1 MPAKKSETNTPSKQ
15 SVKKST
21 TKKDTG
27 VSTKDAPSVEI
38 ESLQPVAMVT
48 INTSTVESPTAVT
61 DSINNEVNE
70 TKLAKVASSSDLSE
84 KIIAQT
90 EINHSSK
97 FLELLNNY
105 TERVTTVTKE
115 LKELTSIGKSLEKE
129 FNYVVKQISK
139 QKKNRRS
146 ENRPLSGFAM
156 PSLLTDELYTFLKI
170 EHGTLVP
177 RKDVTRMINEYIT
190 SNNLRDEADKRR
202 IMPNEELKQIF
213 KCDGSEQITYFNLQ
227 TYMKHHFIKS
237 TTQVIT

>member
-1 MPAKKSETNTPSKQ
+1 MPAKTSEKKTPSKQ

-21 TKKDTG
+21 VKKDT
-27 VSTKDAPSVEI
+27 PSVEI
-38 ESLQPVAMVT
+38 ESLQPVTMVT
-48 INTSTVESPTAVT
+48 INSPTVESPTSVN
-61 DSINNEVNE
+61 DSINKEVNE
-70 TKLAKVASSSDLSE
+70 TPALTKVVSSSELSE
-84 KIIAQT
+84 KIDQT

-105 TERVTTVTKE
+105 TERVTNVTKE

-170 EHGTLVP
+170 KHGTLVP

-202 IMPNEELKQIF
+202 IMPNDELKQIF

-237 TTQVIT
+237 TTQVIA

>member
-1 MPAKKSETNTPSKQ
+1 MAPKKSEKKTPSKQ
-15 SVKKST
+15 SVKKFT
-21 TKKDTG
+21 AKKDT
-27 VSTKDAPSVEI
+27 PCVEI
-38 ESLQPVAMVT
+38 ESQQPVEIESQQPVEMAT
-48 INTSTVESPTAVT
+48 INSPTVESPTS
-61 DSINNEVNE
+61 DSINEEVNE
-70 TKLAKVASSSDLSE
+70 TPTLSKVVSSSEISE
-84 KIIAQT
+84 KIEQT

-105 TERVTTVTKE
+105 TERVANVTKE
-115 LKELTSIGKSLEKE
+115 LRELASIGKSLEKE

-170 EHGTLVP
+170 KPGTLVP

-190 SNNLRDEADKRR
+190 SNSLRDEADKRR

-213 KCDGSEQITYFNLQ
+213 KSDGSEQITYFNLQ

-237 TTQVIT
+237 TIQVIA